1 MLDFY
6 FQNLLYC
13 KLKLS
18 KKHYKV
24 LSGLFGL
31 CVGDAL
37 GVPVEFISRKELE
50 KKPINDMLG
59 YMVHYQPPGTW
70 SDDSSMSFCLAE
82 SLCNSFDTVD
92 IGNKFCKWLDEGYWT
107 PYGRVFDIGN
117 TTLNAITKIKNGIEA
132 EKAGDTA
139 VYNNGNG
146 SLMRILPLVYYLE
159 NYEENRFDMVHKVS
173 GITHG
178 HIYSKIACSIYVE
191 FALNLLKGNDPI
203 KSYISMQKTILEY
216 YTSKDRQKDL
226 DVFHRILNNDISL
239 LSINEINSSGY
250 VIHTLEAA
258 LWSFLNSRNYK
269 DAVLV
274 AINLGNDTDTIGS
287 ITGGIAGIYYGYNNI
302 PQKWINT
309 IARKNDILNLAL
321 KLSKSIYE

>member
-6 FQNLLYC
+6 FQNLLYG

-37 GVPVEFISRKELE
+37 GVPVEFISRKEL
-50 KKPINDMLG
+50 KNKPINDMLG
-59 YMVHYQPPGTW
+59 YRVHYQPPGTW

-82 SLCNSFDTVD
+82 SLCNGIDTAD
-92 IGNKFCKWLDEGYWT
+92 IGNNFCKWLDEGYWT

-132 EKAGDTA
+132 EKAGDIA

-203 KSYISMQKTILEY
+203 KSYINMQKTILEY
-216 YTSKDRQKDL
+216 YTSKGLQKDL
-226 DVFHRILNNDISL
+226 DIFHRILNNDISL

-269 DAVLV
+269 DAVLA
-274 AINLGNDTDTIGS
+274 AINLGNDTDTTGAV
-287 ITGGIAGIYYGYNNI
+287 TGGIAGIYYGYNNI

-309 IARKNDILNLAL
+309 IARKNDILNLSL